1 MNRLIWDTAFD
12 ATDHVLGYEDRFE
25 GRQEVGVKS
34 WKRDLT
40 DEEFIPQHRV
50 LYVRR
55 RSDGEVVWDRRRRI
69 DRVFWSGNSACV
81 YLDFLV

>member
-1 MNRLIWDTAFD
+1 MNRLIWDTVFD
-12 ATDHVLGYEDRFE
+12 ATDYVLGYEDRFE
-25 GRQEVGVKS
+25 GRQEVGAKS

-55 RSDGEVVWDRRRRI
+55 RSDGEVVWDRGRRI